1 MTQRLPMLR
10 SPLAPRTWIVLALFV
25 GCLQGSTCQG
35 QEQVKDSLAS
45 AEIAKDSTSTKPL
58 NVEQLVSKVSKSVVT
73 IRVTDRDGA
82 ESGIGTGFVIDDSGM
97 IATNMHV
104 IGQGRAFT
112 ITDYQGNKRSATA
125 VYASDVTA
133 DLVIIQIDFADS
145 PLPALPLADPDTA
158 KQGMR
163 VFAFGNPL
171 GLEKSVVDGILSAR
185 REIEGQTLLQLAMPI
200 EPGNSG
206 GPLVDSQGAVLG
218 IVNMKSLLDSNLGF
232 AIPVQKLVEL
242 KNNPNSISID
252 RWVRL
257 AEVDLETWEPL
268 FGATWQQKGG
278 RISASGSG
286 NAFGGRSLLLQRSKQ
301 HAQPL
306 EIAVQV
312 RLDDEAGAAGIVFHS
327 DGNDKHYG
335 FYPSAGNLR
344 LSCFRGASVFSW
356 QVLHDVPSPYYLPGQ
371 WNQLKVR
378 LKNDRITCFVN
389 GHVVIESTDKQ
400 FKSGR
405 IGLAK
410 FRSTKPEFRKFE
422 FGPSIADPE
431 LSQQASAVLDK
442 LSTPEIAFENIG
454 QEQLRLLADS
464 DTLAAQELSR
474 QAIRLKE
481 QAERLEQL
489 ARDVRRSKTL
499 QKLESL
505 QDTPPSQR
513 LLQGALL
520 IAMLDHP
527 DLDPQAYVQQINR
540 MAAEINE
547 SLAKD
552 AKTKTRRK
560 TLHQYLFEQNGFHGS
575 RSEYYHPANSHL
587 NRVLDD
593 REGLPILL
601 SILYM
606 ELGKRIGLDVVGIGL
621 PGNFVVRDQTDAK
634 APQLVDPFDRG
645 KELSRRD
652 AADIVLRFSGR
663 LIQESDLE
671 PQDVTAI
678 LTRVLNNLV
687 GAAGRR
693 NDGEA
698 MLAYA
703 DALVAITPDDFQRRI
718 LRARLRGMT
727 GRHHL
732 AMEDFDWLLEQTLSP
747 LEENDVLQLKESL
760 QALIERAQP

>member
-1 MTQRLPMLR
+1 MTQRLQLLR
-10 SPLAPRTWIVLALFV
+10 SSLIARNFIFTALLAAL
-25 GCLQGSTCQG
+25 LIGSRSDG
-35 QEQVKDSLAS
+35 QEQPQETDKAG
-45 AEIAKDSTSTKPL
+45 ENTKDSTSVAPV
-58 NVEQLVSKVSKSVVT
+58 NVEELVGKVSQSVVT

-112 ITDYQGNKRSATA
+112 ITDYQGNKLSAEA
-125 VYASDVTA
+125 VFASDVTA
-133 DLVIIQIDFADS
+133 DLAIIQVDFAETK
-145 PLPALPLADPDTA
+145 LPALPLTDPDAA

-185 REIEGQTLLQLAMPI
+185 REIEGQNLLQLAMPI

-206 GPLVDSQGAVLG
+206 GPLVDSQGGVLG

-232 AIPVQKLVEL
+232 AIPVQRLVDL
-242 KNNPNSISID
+242 KNNPNSITID

-286 NAFGGRSLLLQRSKQ
+286 DAFGGRSLLLQRSKK
-301 HAQPL
+301 HSQPL
-306 EIAVQV
+306 EISVQV
-312 RLDDEAGAAGIVFHS
+312 KLDDEAGAAGIVFHS
-327 DGNDKHYG
+327 DGNEKHYG
-335 FYPSAGNLR
+335 FYPSGGNLR

-356 QVLHDVPSPYYLPGQ
+356 QVLAEVPSQYYLPGQ
-371 WNQLKVR
+371 WNQLKVS
-378 LKNDRITCFVN
+378 LKDDGITCSVN
-389 GHVVIESTDKQ
+389 GHVVIESSDKQ
-400 FKSGR
+400 FTSGR

-431 LSQQASAVLDK
+431 LSKQASKVLDR
-442 LSTPEIAFENIG
+442 LRTPNIAFQQIG
-454 QEQLRLLADS
+454 QEQLRQLADS
-464 DTLAAQELSR
+464 DTLAAQQLSR

-499 QKLESL
+499 QQLETL
-505 QDTPPSQR
+505 QDTPEPER
-513 LLQGALL
+513 LLRGALL

-527 DLDPQAYVQQINR
+527 DLDPQAYVQQIDR

-552 AKTKTRRK
+552 AGTQARRQA
-560 TLHQYLFEQNGFHGS
+560 LHRYLFEQNGFHGS

-587 NRVLDD
+587 NRVLDE

-621 PGNFVVRDQTDAK
+621 PGNFVVRDQTDTK

-663 LIQESDLE
+663 LLQDSDLE
-671 PQDVTAI
+671 PQEVTAI
-678 LTRVLNNLV
+678 LTRVLNNLIGV
-687 GAAGRR
+687 AGRR
-693 NDGEA
+693 NDGEG

-732 AMEDFDWLLEQTLSP
+732 AMEDFDWLLEQDLSP
-747 LEENDVLQLKESL
+747 VEENDVLQLKESL
-760 QALIERAQP
+760 QALIDRSQQ